1 LNHLLRELA
10 PLSETAWAEIEREA
24 RRSLEHF
31 LTARRL
37 VEFCGPVG
45 WEQDAVPRGR
55 VVDVSD
61 PAGGDVRTRRR
72 NPLPLVELRS
82 DFAISCAVLDAIDRG
97 AADADL
103 DVVRDAARQLAFSED
118 TIVLGAGEGQDS
130 PGLAAASPHPVVP
143 IGDDAREMPRAVARA
158 VRTLRDVAVAGPYAV
173 ALGSNTYTEVVETTE
188 MGGYPVL
195 EHLRLIAGGP
205 VVWAPTVDG
214 AIVCSTR
221 GGDARLTIGQDAAL
235 GYAAH
240 DENAVHLYIEES
252 LAFEVLT
259 PEAAVRLANGAT

>member
-1 LNHLLRELA
+1 MNHLLREVA
-10 PLSETAWAEIEREA
+10 PVSETAWAEIEREA
-24 RRSLEHF
+24 RQSLEHF

-37 VEFCGPVG
+37 VDFRGPVG
-45 WEQDAVPRGR
+45 WEYDAVPRGR
-55 VVDVSD
+55 VVDVAD
-61 PAGGDVRTRRR
+61 PAGADVRARRR
-72 NPLPLVELRS
+72 NPLPLVELRA
-82 DFAISCAVLDAIDRG
+82 DFSIPRAVLDAIDRG

-103 DVVRDAARQLAFSED
+103 DVVRDAARRLAFSED
-118 TIVLGAGEGQDS
+118 TIVLGAGDGVDS
-130 PGLAAASPHPVVP
+130 PGIAAASPHPVVP
-143 IGDDAREMPRAVARA
+143 IGADVREIPLAVARA
-158 VRTLRDVAVAGPYAV
+158 VRILRDVAVTGPYAV

-221 GGDARLTIGQDAAL
+221 GGDARLTVGQDAAL

-240 DENAVHLYIEES
+240 DEDTVRLYLEES

-259 PEAAVRLANGAT
+259 HEAAVRLANGVT